1 MVEDPSVKEDDED
14 RISEEDTGVDVSSV
28 RVSETESPTEVFSL
42 IFDLWYLNFGLLP
55 MPIISDAQFARE

>member
-28 RVSETESPTEVFSL
+28 RVSETESPTEVCSL
-42 IFDLWYLNFGLLP
+42 IFDLLQTYSLQ
-55 MPIISDAQFARE
+55 MPSLHANSREEEYI